1 MRFNGRSPHIRTER
15 TITGKFHSIDDYIAS
30 FPADVQLVLHELRSA
45 IRRAAPG
52 SAEII
57 RYDMP
62 TTMLDGRYLVHF
74 AAWKRHIGLYPIPY
88 FDGPLNNEIA
98 PYRAAKDTVRL
109 PYNKPIPYDLVER
122 LVAELVKD
130 R

>member
-1 MRFNGRSPHIRTER
+1 MA
-15 TITGKFHSIDDYIAS
+15 GKFHSVDDYIAS
-30 FPADVQLVLHELRSA
+30 FPVDVQLVLHELRRA
-45 IRRAAPG
+45 IQRAAPG

-62 TTMLDGRYLVHF
+62 ATMLDGRYVVHF
-74 AAWKRHIGLYPIPY
+74 AAWKHHIGLYPIPH
-88 FDGPLNNEIA
+88 FEGPLEDEIA

-109 PYNKPIPYDLVER
+109 PYDKPIPYDLVER
-122 LVAELVKD
+122 LVAELVTE